1 MTRRRTTRTSLY
13 QVGHDARPLRSALYG
28 EMLEDFARPRALHTV
43 PELTRTTASE
53 GLRAALGVLGVAT
66 PPPEGPP
73 PRYAYRVVPMMRRI
87 PDHVYGMA
95 SRAVQEATGLTAIEA
110 QRRMD
115 AAVAELYL
123 APAPSLLPRR
133 GECPWAY
140 WSWDGEWLRCQWA
153 PRQHPEAGIHA
164 DSSVPAIGKWHQLDL
179 RAVNL
184 EYWAS

>member
-1 MTRRRTTRTSLY
+1 MTRRRVTRTGLY
-13 QVGHDARPLRSALYG
+13 QVGHDPRPLRPALYG
-28 EMLEDFARPRALHTV
+28 EMLEDFARPRAHHAV
-43 PELTRTTASE
+43 PELTPEAASR
-53 GLRAALGVLGVAT
+53 GLRVALGVLGVAAPT
-66 PPPEGPP
+66 EGPQ

-95 SRAVQEATGLTAIEA
+95 SRAVQGTTGLDALEA

-123 APAPSLLPRR
+123 APAPLALPVR

-140 WSWDGEWLRCQWA
+140 WSWDGEWMRCQWS
-153 PRQHPEAGIHA
+153 PRAHPEAGIHA